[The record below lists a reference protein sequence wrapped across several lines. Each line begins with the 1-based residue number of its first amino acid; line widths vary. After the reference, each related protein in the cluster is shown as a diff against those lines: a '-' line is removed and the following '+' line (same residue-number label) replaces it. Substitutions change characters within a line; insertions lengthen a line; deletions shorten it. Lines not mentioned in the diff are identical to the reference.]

1 MKLIEKMIIII
12 VAVVIAS
19 ETLIEAVP
27 NNISHSSAS
36 PLKVGVVFYT
46 FDDPYVILLRQSLEN
61 IEKKNEGKVKF
72 SFYDSKNDKAIQNQ
86 NINILLKGGNVDVLI
101 LSLVDLVNDPKE
113 IINQI
118 KDKNIPVI
126 FASKRILRVDENIVK
141 SYDKAYYVLP
151 DSEQGGR
158 VQGKMLADTWNK
170 NKNAINTN
178 RDNVMQYV
186 VLQGGVRSTITNY
199 RTKYSIMTI
208 EDAGIKLEQF
218 ASEFCNWDEDLARE
232 KVEGLFVKYGNKIE
246 VVIADNDVMAIGA
259 VKALQKYGYNKG
271 DNTKTIPVVGMDAIP
286 ESLDFI
292 KKGYMLGTALQDSD
306 VMAETFYKIVI
317 HMVSKTHLDFTQ
329 EYKCDESGRIIEVP
343 FKEYIGQD

>member
-1 MKLIEKMIIII
+1 MKLIKKFIIII

-19 ETLIEAVP
+19 ETLIEAIP
-27 NNISHSSAS
+27 NNISHSSANQ
-36 PLKVGVVFYT
+36 LKVGVVFYT
-46 FDDPYVILLRQSLEN
+46 FEDPYVILLRQSLEN

-86 NINILLKGGNVDVLI
+86 NINTLLESGNVDVLV

-113 IINQI
+113 IINSI

-126 FASKRILRVDENIVK
+126 FASKRILKVDENIVK

-151 DSEQGGR
+151 DSEQGGS

-170 NKNAINTN
+170 NKNAIYIN
-178 RDNVMQYV
+178 RDNVMQCV
-186 VLQGGVRSTITNY
+186 ILQGGVHSTATND

-208 EDAGIKLEQF
+208 EEAGIKVEQL
-218 ASEFCNWDEDLARE
+218 ASEFCNWDEDLART
-232 KVEGLFVKYGNKIE
+232 KMEGLFVKYGNRIE
-246 VVIADNDVMAIGA
+246 AVIANNDAMAIGA

-292 KKGYMLGTALQDSD
+292 KNGYMLGTVLQDSD
-306 VMAETFYKIVI
+306 VMAETFYKIAI
-317 HMVSKTHLDFTQ
+317 HMVNKTHLDCTQ
-329 EYKCDESGRIIEVP
+329 EYKCDESGRIIELP
-343 FKEYIGQD
+343 FKEYIG

>member
-1 MKLIEKMIIII
+1 MKLIKKMIIII

-27 NNISHSSAS
+27 NNISHSSAN

-46 FDDPYVILLRQSLEN
+46 FGDPYVILLKQSLEN

-86 NINILLKGGNVDVLI
+86 NINTLLKGGSVDVLI

-126 FASKRILRVDENIVK
+126 FASKRILKVDENIVK

-170 NKNAINTN
+170 NKNAIDTN
-178 RDNVMQYV
+178 RDNIMQYV
-186 VLQGGVRSTITNY
+186 VLQGGVRGTATNN

-208 EDAGIKLEQF
+208 EDAGIKVEQL
-218 ASEFCNWDEDLARE
+218 ASEFCNWDEDLAMA
-232 KVEGLFVKYGNKIE
+232 KMEGLFVQYGNRIE
-246 VVIADNDVMAIGA
+246 VVIANNDVMAIGA

-271 DNTKTIPVVGMDAIP
+271 DNTKIIPVVGMDGIP

-292 KKGYMLGTALQDSD
+292 KKGDMLGTALQDSD
-306 VMAETFYKIVI
+306 VMAETFYKIVM
-317 HMVSKTHLDFTQ
+317 HMVSKTHLDCTQ
-329 EYKCDESGRIIEVP
+329 EYKCDESGRIIELP
-343 FKEYIGQD
+343 FKEYIG

>member
-1 MKLIEKMIIII
+1 MKLIKKMIIIV

-27 NNISHSSAS
+27 NNISHSSAN

-46 FDDPYVILLRQSLEN
+46 FDDHYVILLKQSLEN
-61 IEKKNEGKVKF
+61 IAKKNEGKVKF

-86 NINILLKGGNVDVLI
+86 NINTLLESGNVDVLV

-170 NKNAINTN
+170 NKNSIDTN

-186 VLQGGVRSTITNY
+186 VLQGGVRSTATND

-208 EDAGIKLEQF
+208 EDAGIKVEQL
-218 ASEFCNWDEDLARE
+218 ASEFCNWDENLARE
-232 KVEGLFVKYGNKIE
+232 KMEGLLAQYGNRIE
-246 VVIADNDVMAIGA
+246 VVIANNDVMAIGA

-271 DNTKTIPVVGMDAIP
+271 DNTKTIPVVGMDVIP

-306 VMAETFYKIVI
+306 VMAETFYKIII
-317 HMVSKTHLDFTQ
+317 HMVSKTHLDCTQ
-329 EYKCDESGRIIEVP
+329 EYKCDESGRIIELP
-343 FKEYIGQD
+343 FKEYIG